1 MILSRNLEL
10 IAIILIFFLFA
21 SGCVLSREP
30 NVTTGNN
37 TQSITP
43 PIPTITVIEN
53 NILTN
58 DTYWIAIDP
67 IIGYLTYLD
76 NFNITARTN
85 LPVDENV
92 FIRISNVSTRA
103 EGYEADI
110 TTGSVRV
117 TNGNGKYNNTSY
129 RVNSHT
135 IFGSRYIVFMS
146 AGEMGPSN
154 VTYFRLLPVP

>member
-1 MILSRNLEL
+1 MTSLKKSEFTVV
-10 IAIILIFFLFA
+10 ILIFFLFT
-21 SGCVLSREP
+21 SGCLFSQQA
-30 NVTTGNN
+30 NVTSGNI
-37 TQSITP
+37 TQLVTRT
-43 PIPTITVIEN
+43 IPL
-53 NILTN
+53 LTRSEINPLPN
-58 DTYWIAIDP
+58 DTFWIEIDP
-67 IIGYLTYLD
+67 ITGYVTYLD

-154 VTYFRLLPVP
+154 VTYFSLLPVP